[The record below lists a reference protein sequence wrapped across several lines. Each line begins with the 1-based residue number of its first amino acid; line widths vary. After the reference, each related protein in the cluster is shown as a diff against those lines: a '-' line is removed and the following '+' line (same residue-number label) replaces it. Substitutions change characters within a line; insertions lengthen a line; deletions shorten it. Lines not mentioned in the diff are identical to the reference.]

1 MASGHVQPWM
11 FLLTINIAMLV
22 AGNFMEPTSIV
33 LIFAPIVFPIARQ
46 LGINPIHLGVLMT
59 VNMEIGLVHPPV
71 GLNLFVAAGVTKQSL
86 WDVTKAA
93 LPWLA
98 ILVVFLLLITYV
110 PILSTWPPDLAFGK
124 DPFLNDQ

>member
-1 MASGHVQPWM
+1 M
-11 FLLTINIAMLV
+11 FLLSINLAMLI

-33 LIFAPIVFPIARQ
+33 LIFAPIVFPIATR

-71 GLNLFVAAGVTKQSL
+71 GLNLFVAAGVTRQSL

-98 ILVVFLLLITYV
+98 ILVAFLILITYV
-110 PILSTWPPDLAFGK
+110 PILSTWLPDLAFGK
-124 DPFLNDQ
+124 DQFLND

>member
-1 MASGHVQPWM
+1 
-11 FLLTINIAMLV
+11 MLI

-33 LIFAPIVFPIARQ
+33 LIFAPIIFPIATR

-71 GLNLFVAAGVTKQSL
+71 GLNLFVAAGVTRQSL

-93 LPWLA
+93 LPWLV
-98 ILVVFLLLITYV
+98 ILVAFLVLVTYV
-110 PILSTWPPDLAFGK
+110 PFLSTWLPDLAFGV